1 MTDPTGPANTGKAL
15 ALVTGASRGIG
26 RAVALQLARDGFAVV
41 VHYRVGKEGAEETRD
56 LIIRENGQATVSGF
70 DVARQEEVDAAV
82 KSIVRAHGPIE
93 VLVNNAAT
101 IQDHLL
107 MRMPEAAWREVID
120 TDLNGVYYCTKAVI
134 MALAGKGRRPGRRIV
149 NITSVS
155 GEAGTVGQTN
165 YAAAKA
171 GVVGFTKAAA
181 RELAPMGVTVNAVS
195 PGYIDTDVIK
205 HLDAQKL
212 QTRIPMGRIGRPEEV
227 AHVVSFLASAEA
239 AYITGQ
245 VVRVNGGL
253 LM

>member
-1 MTDPTGPANTGKAL
+1 MDRAI

-26 RAVALQLARDGFAVV
+26 RAVALQLARDGFGVV
-41 VHYRVGKEGAEETRD
+41 VHYRIREEAAEETRD
-56 LIIRENGQATVSGF
+56 SIVGANGQAVLRGF
-70 DVARQEEVDAAV
+70 DVARREEVEAAV
-82 KSIVRAHGPIE
+82 KEIVSTLGPVQI
-93 VLVNNAAT
+93 LVNNAAT

-134 MALAGKGRRPGRRIV
+134 MAMAGQGRRPGRRII

-155 GEAGTVGQTN
+155 GETGTVGQTN

-171 GVVGFTKAAA
+171 GVIGFTKAAA

-195 PGYIDTDVIK
+195 PGFIDTEVIK
-205 HLDAQKL
+205 HLDTKKL
-212 QTRIPMGRIGRPEEV
+212 EKRIPMGRIGRPEEV
-227 AHVVSFLASAEA
+227 AHVVSFLASGEA

-245 VVRVNGGL
+245 VIRVNGGL